1 MVPKGKRGS
10 KTQRHGGRV
19 VLSLDVEPRVR
30 DALRERAAAAG
41 VSMAEYLS
49 NALSQPERLYATTA
63 AEVAQPL
70 TITSYHLR
78 QVLAA
83 LEGDDPDRVRSELQV
98 AVGVIAAALKPLE
111 RAHADEIRSVDR
123 RRAGGWT
130 G

>member
-49 NALSQPERLYATTA
+49 NALAEPERLYATTA
-63 AEVAQPL
+63 AEIAQPL
-70 TITSYHLR
+70 TIASYRLR

-83 LEGDDPDRVRSELQV
+83 LEGHDPDRVRSELQA
-98 AVGVIAAALKPLE
+98 AVHVIAAALKPLE
-111 RAHADEIRSVDR
+111 RSHADEIRSIDR

>member
-19 VLSLDVEPRVR
+19 VLSLDVEPGVR

-49 NALSQPERLYATTA
+49 NALAEPERLYVTAA

-70 TITSYHLR
+70 TITAYHLSR
-78 QVLAA
+78 ALAA
-83 LEGDDPDRVRSELQV
+83 LGGDDAGGARSELQA
-98 AVGVIAAALKPLE
+98 AVRVIAAALKLL
-111 RAHADEIRSVDR
+111 ALSHADEIRTADR

>member
-1 MVPKGKRGS
+1 MVPKGKRGT

-30 DALRERAAAAG
+30 EALRDRAAASG

-49 NALSQPERLYATTA
+49 NALAEPERLYATAA
-63 AEVAQPL
+63 AETSQPL
-70 TITSYHLR
+70 TITAYHLR
-78 QVLAA
+78 QALAA
-83 LEGDDPDRVRSELQV
+83 LEDDDPDRARSELQA
-98 AVGVIAAALKPLE
+98 AVHVIAAALKPLE
-111 RAHADEIRSVDR
+111 RSHADEIRSIDR